1 MGDMRDLMREYER
14 SRYPAHRRLDVQ
26 AEGPQTVRDRVLQWI
41 QSRSHEEPGEDL
53 LLIVARGTR
62 PGAPPPPL
70 EVEVRKLL
78 DGLEGKLIEW
88 WQPFAPG
95 SLALRLARDP
105 TMFRPGKPAG
115 IDPTEGRTPETTG
128 LAQPPPSQDIP
139 PELYDIARQAAEL
152 RIEREGLSSR
162 VLDVM
167 LREVWNEAQSI
178 AMEDRRTFES
188 ALSTVLDEEKQI
200 RLEDE

>member
-1 MGDMRDLMREYER
+1 MVEMRDLMREYER

-26 AEGPQTVRDRVLQWI
+26 AEGPQTARERVLKWI
-41 QSRSHEEPGEDL
+41 QSRAHEEPGEDL

-62 PGAPPPPL
+62 PGAPPPPI

-78 DGLEGKLIEW
+78 DGLQGKLIEW

-95 SLALRLARDP
+95 SLAVRLARDP
-105 TMFRPGKPAG
+105 SMFHPGDRPDPHAG
-115 IDPTEGRTPETTG
+115 DGRTRETSG
-128 LAQPPPSQDIP
+128 VAQPPPSRDIP
-139 PELYDIARQAAEL
+139 PELYETARRVADL

-167 LREVWNEAQSI
+167 LREVWNDAQAL

-188 ALSTVLDEEKQI
+188 SLGTLLDEEMQI
-200 RLEDE
+200 RLDED